1 MGYEDVR
8 LDLDCPCCDLSIGQK
23 LYREYDFYPIEM
35 EIVSIDCS
43 DKYIIRMKIK
53 DGNDVSEWHT
63 DKKYVFGRD
72 AFCMFSENISR
83 KFYRNLK
90 CLAEEII
97 MNIDSKMDHL
107 KTRKTEMEKII
118 RGNSEEISQKQ

>member
-1 MGYEDVR
+1 
-8 LDLDCPCCDLSIGQK
+8 
-23 LYREYDFYPIEM
+23 
-35 EIVSIDCS
+35 
-43 DKYIIRMKIK
+43 MKIK

-63 DKKYVFGRD
+63 DKKYVFGLD

-107 KTRKTEMEKII
+107 KMRKTEMEKII
-118 RGNSEEISQKQ
+118 IDNSEELSKKQ